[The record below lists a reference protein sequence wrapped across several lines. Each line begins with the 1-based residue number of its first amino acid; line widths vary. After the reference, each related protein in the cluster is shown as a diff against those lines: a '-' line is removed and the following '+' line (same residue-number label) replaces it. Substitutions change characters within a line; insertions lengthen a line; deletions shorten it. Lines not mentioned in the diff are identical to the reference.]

1 MAAIGVVDGIA
12 GAPCRGSQAVPDKEH
27 LDGLRSGEYLGRKK
41 SFEPTAWM
49 AARTTFGAVRSQIE
63 GSVQNLSHF
72 WAAVDPVD
80 TNSQWVR
87 LTRGIPEARADM
99 ILTVA
104 NEGRFAMAA
113 PVGLRGDY
121 DVAALRRLARSADDL
136 ARSGGCWHWP
146 QSMPGVLGAKQRR
159 SVGWGCRRCGTGWC
173 DSTPRGRPGWQRAR
187 RRETSRFSES
197 GSAWRCAR
205 SSRKAQRRRSTGWC
219 AGVPQALGA
228 AAPICQGRGRRSGL

>member
-113 PVGLRGDY
+113 SVGLRGDY
-121 DVAALRRLARSADDL
+121 LVAREEFGYRWDRGTIWLERVIDFAGKAGL
-136 ARSGGCWHWP
+136 
-146 QSMPGVLGAKQRR
+146 
-159 SVGWGCRRCGTGWC
+159 GWG
-173 DSTPRGRPGWQRAR
+173 
-187 RRETSRFSES
+187 F
-197 GSAWRCAR
+197 
-205 SSRKAQRRRSTGWC
+205 
-219 AGVPQALGA
+219 
-228 AAPICQGRGRRSGL
+228 